1 MEFVGR
7 KHSLYSG
14 FFENPPTGYRFVE
27 SKGLWTSIARENLSP
42 NRLLVDTVLELTSRW
57 MPLNLFS
64 GLAAP
69 FASRVPHDMLY
80 SSGHVI
86 WRNEPWVVDLEMAS
100 HLAGY
105 RTNHLMRY
113 ARILRSRLE
122 SENCRGIL
130 VWTDAARESL
140 LRSLKANDLE
150 SKIWVVRL
158 AVPSRPFFRKMQPR
172 LKKVLFVGS
181 TNFPADFHHK
191 GGKEVLRAFENVSR
205 ERNDVEFIMRSIIP
219 SEFSE
224 ACKRMRNLTL
234 IQELIPWHRMEEL
247 FASAD
252 VFVFPSHQ
260 TPAMVFLDA
269 MSYGLPI
276 VTTDVWANREMVL
289 DGMNGILVD
298 PPDEIRYEDEFRN
311 PLWGE
316 REIVR
321 KIRHT
326 TFETVVVQT
335 ADAINRL
342 LDDDTLRKR
351 MGEAGR
357 QMTTEGVF
365 SVRNRND
372 SLVRFLD
379 MATQEK

>member
-14 FFENPPTGYRFVE
+14 FFENPPAGYRFVE
-27 SKGLWTSIARENLSP
+27 SEGLWTSIAREDLSP
-42 NRLLVDTVLELTSRW
+42 NRLLVDTVFELTSRW

-64 GLAAP
+64 GLADP

-80 SSGHVI
+80 SSGHVV

-105 RTNHLMRY
+105 RTSHLMRY
-113 ARILRSRLE
+113 AQILRSRLE

-140 LRSLKANDLE
+140 LRSLKAKDLE

-158 AVPSRPFFRKMQPR
+158 AVPSRRALRKTQSR

-181 TNFPADFHHK
+181 ANFPADFHNK
-191 GGKEVLRAFENVSR
+191 GGKEVLRAFEKVSG
-205 ERNDVEFIMRSIIP
+205 ERDDVEFIMRSVIP
-219 SEFSE
+219 PEFCE
-224 ACKRMRNLTL
+224 ASKRVRNLTL
-234 IQELIPWHRMEEL
+234 IQEPIPWNRMEEL

-252 VFVFPSHQ
+252 IFVFPSHQ
-260 TPAMVFLDA
+260 TPGMVFLDA

-276 VTTDVWANREMVL
+276 VTTDVWANREMIL
-289 DGMNGILVD
+289 DGVNGILVD
-298 PPDEIRYEDEFRN
+298 PPEEIRYEDEFRN

-316 REIVR
+316 RGIAGM
-321 KIRHT
+321 ISNT
-326 TFETVVVQT
+326 TFESVAVQT

-357 QMTTEGVF
+357 EMTAEGLF
-365 SVRNRND
+365 SVKKRND
-372 SLVRFLD
+372 SLARFLD
-379 MATQEK
+379 MATEEK

>member
-27 SKGLWTSIARENLSP
+27 SEGLWTSIARENLSP

-64 GLAAP
+64 GLADP

-80 SSGHVI
+80 SSGHVV

-105 RTNHLMRY
+105 RTSHLMRY

-140 LRSLKANDLE
+140 LRSLKAKDFE
-150 SKIWVVRL
+150 TKIRVVRL
-158 AVPSRPFFRKMQPR
+158 TVPSGRVSRKTQSG

-181 TNFPADFHHK
+181 TNFPEDFHHK
-191 GGKEVLRAFENVSR
+191 GGKEVLRAFEMISR
-205 ERNDVEFIMRSIIP
+205 EREDVEFIMRSVIP
-219 SEFSE
+219 PEFSE
-224 ACKRMRNLTL
+224 ASKRVRNLTL
-234 IQELIPWHRMEEL
+234 IQEPIPWDRMEEL
-247 FASAD
+247 FATAD
-252 VFVFPSHQ
+252 IFVFPSHQ

-289 DGMNGILVD
+289 DGVNGILVD
-298 PPDEIRYEDEFRN
+298 PPEEIRYEDEFRN

-316 REIVR
+316 RRTAEMISKR
-321 KIRHT
+321 
-326 TFETVVVQT
+326 TFESVVVQT

-357 QMTTEGVF
+357 EMTTKGAF
-365 SVRNRND
+365 SVKTRND
-372 SLVRFLD
+372 ALTLFFD
-379 MATQEK
+379 MATEEK